1 MTGGATMVGWA
12 TTVSCGTIT
21 YDICGWGAY
30 STTGSTARGS
40 STSGI
45 VSSTGLCGLLF
56 FGRFVVFFFFF
67 PCIIIPKHA
76 PKQQRRSRAAR
87 SNAHHGKLE
96 LFPELSA
103 ASVVVM
109 TSGAVTAT
117 GVGTGPGVGTVA
129 AVASVGAKVGGR
141 LGAAVCG
148 FPGLQHTWHNE
159 ALFAQ
164 QLLAP
169 SPTFVQFSPL
179 MGLVCVLMQL
189 SEKQTSF
196 LTPLWHGR
204 RAAGV
209 GAGATGVGAGAT
221 GVGAGAAEGASVGAC
236 VGAAVSAAHDAT
248 SVDEAVIRG

>member
-109 TSGAVTAT
+109 TGGAVTAT

-129 AVASVGAKVGGR
+129 AVASVGAKVGGDD
-141 LGAAVCG
+141 GAVVFAG
-148 FPGLQHTWHNE
+148 PGWQHTWHNE
-159 ALFAQ
+159 LLSAQ
-164 QLLAP
+164 QVLAP
-169 SPTFVQFSPL
+169 SPIFVQFPL
-179 MGLVCVLMQL
+179 MGLVCVFTQL
-189 SEKQTSF
+189 SVKQTSF
-196 LTPLWHGR
+196 FTPLGHGR
-204 RAAGV
+204 RAGGV
-209 GAGATGVGAGAT
+209 GTGVATGVTT
-221 GVGAGAAEGASVGAC
+221 GVGPCTGRWRA
-236 VGAAVSAAHDAT
+236 
-248 SVDEAVIRG
+248 